1 MTEIFEFFKHIAHT
15 YGPVFAVGLLLLV
28 LIFYGV
34 YFLIKTFPDLIRE
47 YIQKKISEDKYSHA
61 KGTAKRK
68 NVSPQIQKILSNLL
82 VETDGDRALLF
93 EFSNGKSNLAGLP
106 FLFLNATSE
115 SLSVNTSSVAH
126 MYQRMNISLF
136 ADFIIEL
143 EKTSY
148 FYAEDIEDIKC
159 KYPFIYNLMKPNGV
173 KSMLFYSIY
182 GVDDTL
188 GFIVLTSTKKTFAR
202 KDALPVLAEKVQMV
216 SSLLN
221 LEDLEEKIK

>member
-1 MTEIFEFFKHIAHT
+1 MTEIFEFFKHIAQN
-15 YGPVFAVGLLLLV
+15 YGPACAVGLLLLI

-34 YFLIKTFPDLIRE
+34 FFIIKTFPDLIRD
-47 YIQKKISEDKYSHA
+47 YIQKKLMDDKSLHA

-68 NVSPQIQKILSNLL
+68 NVSPQIQKILSDLL
-82 VETDGDRALLF
+82 LETGGDRALLF

-115 SLSVNTSSVAH
+115 SLSINTSSVAH
-126 MYQRMNISLF
+126 LYQRLNISLF
-136 ADFIIEL
+136 ADFILDL
-143 EKTSY
+143 EKNSY
-148 FYAEDIEDIKC
+148 YYAEDVEDIKC
-159 KYPFIYNLMKPNGV
+159 KYPFVYNCMKPNGV

-188 GFIVLTSTKKTFAR
+188 GFIVLTSTKDNFTR
-202 KDALPVLAEKVQMV
+202 KDTLPVIAEKVQMI